1 MDNTIAHFVLR
12 IPRITLEQ
20 ARLLAEADA
29 RSINWFVCH
38 AVEEAIRRGNHNLE
52 IRQAVKVLQV
62 EPDVDIIRQRRDGK
76 GRFTRRSVK
85 QEKAVNGDSSGDNI
99 NQGVP
104 PVHQV

>member
-52 IRQAVKVLQV
+52 IRTAVKAVEV
-62 EPDVDIIRQRRDGK
+62 EPGMDIIKQRRDGT
-76 GRFTRRSVK
+76 GRFVKRQSAVK
-85 QEKAVNGDSSGDNI
+85 QISGK
-99 NQGVP
+99 
-104 PVHQV
+104 